1 MLIVKMDNIT
11 IDRALRIL
19 KSKVNK
25 TKLMRELRDRQ
36 EFKKPSVIK
45 REQKKKAVYSKKFKN
60 IED

>member
-1 MLIVKMDNIT
+1 MIIIKMDNIT

-25 TKLMRELRDRQ
+25 TKLIKELRDRQ

-45 REQKKKAVYSKKFKN
+45 REQKKKAIYSQKFKD
-60 IED
+60 EE